1 MLHAAEATQA
11 RASCGSHAWLI
22 VVAADTRVLARSS
35 GVIESTQQAAVTTR
49 ERAARAGAH
58 HVVAVVEE
66 AGSSFGGCL
75 EADARDHVG
84 ECCREGCRGQRRL
97 RGGSSRDGSNNTSR
111 KSHG

>member
-22 VVAADTRVLARSS
+22 VVAADTCVLARSS
-35 GVIESTQQAAVTTR
+35 GVIESTQQGAVATR

-66 AGSSFGGCL
+66 AGSPFGGCL

-84 ECCREGCRGQRRL
+84 ECCRARQRRL
-97 RGGSSRDGSNNTSR
+97 RGGSSRDGSNNTYR